1 MCVEVL
7 YQRCVVAADVY
18 GSISGA
24 AICSGSRPAS
34 MRSKSRPSRDF
45 GDADR
50 LVCHAVASFAPLNRP
65 RAAPSIFWI
74 SPGPFAC
81 ALILG
86 RLFGSIGT
94 SWNFSGYLS
103 EGHTQIHHE
112 ASFLAVQRGN
122 DARRASTHAVCNL
135 PVNDLP
141 LNIHPAAIRVSAG
154 YDVLPDFG
162 PPGTGIFRG

>member
-50 LVCHAVASFAPLNRP
+50 LVCHAVASFAPLN
-65 RAAPSIFWI
+65 
-74 SPGPFAC
+74 
-81 ALILG
+81 LTL
-86 RLFGSIGT
+86 
-94 SWNFSGYLS
+94 
-103 EGHTQIHHE
+103 
-112 ASFLAVQRGN
+112 
-122 DARRASTHAVCNL
+122 
-135 PVNDLP
+135 
-141 LNIHPAAIRVSAG
+141 
-154 YDVLPDFG
+154 
-162 PPGTGIFRG
+162 PPGMPSL